1 MIDKNKIQKVL
12 LLGSG
17 ALKIGEAGEFD
28 YSGSQAL
35 KAMREEGIRT
45 VLVNPNIATVQTS
58 EGIADEIYFLPVT
71 PFFIEKVIEKERPQG
86 ILLAFGGQT
95 ALNCG
100 VALHQSGVLEKYNVE
115 VLGTPV
121 EAIMNT
127 EDRDLFARKLDEISV
142 KTIQSHAVE
151 TTEDARRAAQEL
163 GYPVIIRAAYAL
175 GGLGSGFCDNEA
187 ELDELCSKAFAFSP
201 QVLVEKSLKGW
212 KEVEYEVVRDCY
224 DNCITVCNMENFDPL
239 GIHTGESIV
248 VAPSQTLTNN
258 EYHKLREIAIRIVR
272 HIGIVGECNV
282 QYALDPE
289 SEDYRVIEVNARL
302 SRSSALASKA
312 TGYPLAFV
320 AAKLGLGYGLFE
332 LKNSVTRTTPAFF
345 EPALDYVVCKIP
357 RWDLGKF
364 HGVSRE
370 LGSSMKS
377 VGEVMAIG
385 RTFEEAM
392 QKGLR
397 MIGQGMHGFVGN
409 NTKEI
414 PADELDKALKAP
426 TDTRV
431 FAISQ
436 ALHAGYTIEQIH
448 ALTKIDCWFLD
459 KLQSI
464 VRTSQRLGEV
474 AAIDKLP
481 YELLLRAKRQG
492 FSDFQIARFV
502 LAAKG
507 VKAGDK
513 EALAVRSQRKQLGI
527 VPVVKQIDTLAAEY
541 PAETNYLY
549 LTYSGTHS
557 DINYEGDGRSVVV
570 LGSGAY
576 RIGSSV
582 EFDWCGVNALQTI
595 REQGYRSVMI
605 NYNPETVSTDYDITD
620 RLYFDELTFE
630 RVLDILDL
638 ETPRGVIL
646 STGGQIPNNLAL
658 KLHSQRIPILGT
670 QAEDID
676 NAEDRHKFSAMLDEL
691 GIDQPRWQELTSLSD
706 IDQFIA
712 EVGFPV
718 LVRPSY
724 VLSGAA
730 MNVCSN
736 QEELYRFLE
745 LAADVSKEHPV
756 VVSQFIE
763 HAKEVEIDAVAQ
775 RGEIVA
781 YAISEHI
788 EFAGVHSGDAT
799 IQFPGQK
806 LYVETVR
813 RIKRISRQIAEALH
827 ISGPFNIQFLAKGNE
842 IKVIECN
849 LRASRSFP
857 FVSKVLKIN
866 FIELATR
873 IMLGQRVEKP
883 NKSAFDLDYVGIKA
897 SQFSF
902 ARLQKADPVL
912 GVDMMSTGEVGC
924 LGDDTNEAVLKSM
937 LSVGYRIPQRSVL
950 LSTGGYKQKVDM
962 LDAALLLHNKG
973 YALYATQG
981 THDMLAENGIP
992 STLVFWPTD
1001 EGKQPQAL
1009 DLLHERKIDMV
1020 VNINK
1025 NLTAGELTNGY
1036 RLRRAAIDLNIP
1048 LLTNARLASA
1058 FITAFCTLPIEDLQ
1072 IKSWAEYK

>member
-1 MIDKNKIQKVL
+1 MKRININKVL

-35 KAMREEGIRT
+35 KAMREEGIHT

-71 PFFIEKVIEKERPQG
+71 PYFIEKVIEKERPDG

-100 VALHQSGVLEKYNVE
+100 VALHRSGVLKKYNVE
-115 VLGTPV
+115 VLGTQID
-121 EAIMNT
+121 AIVNT
-127 EDRDLFARKLDEISV
+127 EDRDLFVERLNEIDV
-142 KTIQSHAVE
+142 KTIKSQAVDNI
-151 TTEDARRAAQEL
+151 EDARKAAKEL

-175 GGLGSGFCDNEA
+175 GGLGSGFCDNEE
-187 ELDELCSKAFAFSP
+187 ELNVLCNKAFSFSP
-201 QVLVEKSLKGW
+201 QVLVERSLKGW
-212 KEVEYEVVRDCY
+212 KEVEYEVVRDKY

-248 VAPSQTLTNN
+248 IAPSQTLTND
-258 EYHKLREIAIRIVR
+258 EYHMLREIAIRIVR

-289 SEDYRVIEVNARL
+289 SMDYRVIEVNARL

-320 AAKLGLGYGLFE
+320 AAKLGLGYGLYE
-332 LKNSVTRTTPAFF
+332 LKNSVTKTTPAFF

-364 HGVSRE
+364 HGVDRE

-397 MIGQGMHGFVGN
+397 MIGQGMHGFVAN
-409 NTKEI
+409 KAPKI
-414 PADELDKALKAP
+414 QDLDTALRQP
-426 TDTRV
+426 TDTRAFV
-431 FAISQ
+431 ISQ
-436 ALHAGYTIEQIH
+436 AFEEGYTVDQVHE
-448 ALTKIDCWFLD
+448 LTKIDRWFLD
-459 KLQSI
+459 
-464 VRTSQRLGEV
+464 RLFGIKQTADELSSLPSLSEV
-474 AAIDKLP
+474 SP
-481 YELLLRAKRQG
+481 SLLRHAKRQG
-492 FSDFQIARFV
+492 FSDYQIGKLV
-502 LAAKG
+502 GQEGLH
-507 VKAGDK
+507 GDTLS
-513 EALAVRSQRKQLGI
+513 LAVRALRLQHGI
-527 VPVVKQIDTLAAEY
+527 RPVVKQIDTLAAEY

-549 LTYSGTHS
+549 LTYNGTTN
-557 DINYEGDGRSVVV
+557 DISYEVDGKSVVV

-595 REQGYRSVMI
+595 RREGYRSVMI

-620 RLYFDELTFE
+620 RLYFDELTLE

-638 ETPRGVIL
+638 ETPKGVIV

-658 KLHSQRIPILGT
+658 KLAHQNIPILGT

-676 NAEDRHKFSAMLDEL
+676 GAEDRHKFSAMLDRL
-691 GIDQPRWQELTSLSD
+691 GVDQPRWKELTTLSD
-706 IDQFIA
+706 IDEFIA

-745 LAADVSKEHPV
+745 LAANVSKEHPV

-763 HAKEVEIDAVAQ
+763 HAKEVEIDAVA
-775 RGEIVA
+775 RDGEIIV

-813 RIKRISRQIAEALH
+813 RIKRISRQIASALH

-866 FIELATR
+866 FIDLATR
-873 IMLGQRVEKP
+873 IMLGLPVEKP
-883 NKSAFDLDYVGIKA
+883 EKSAFDLDYVGIKA

-924 LGDDTNEAVLKSM
+924 IGDDTNETVLKSM
-937 LSVGYRIPQRSVL
+937 LSVGYRIPEKSVL

-962 LDAALLLHNKG
+962 LDSARLLFDKG
-973 YALYATQG
+973 YKLYATQG
-981 THDMLAENGIP
+981 THDMLAENGIE
-992 STLVFWPTD
+992 STLVYWPSD

-1009 DLLHERKIDMV
+1009 ELLHEKKIDMV

-1025 NLTAGELTNGY
+1025 NLTVGELTNGY
-1036 RLRRAAIDLNIP
+1036 RLRRAAIDLNVP

-1058 FITAFCTLPIEDLQ
+1058 FITAFCTTPLEAIK
-1072 IKSWAEYK
+1072 IKSWQEYK